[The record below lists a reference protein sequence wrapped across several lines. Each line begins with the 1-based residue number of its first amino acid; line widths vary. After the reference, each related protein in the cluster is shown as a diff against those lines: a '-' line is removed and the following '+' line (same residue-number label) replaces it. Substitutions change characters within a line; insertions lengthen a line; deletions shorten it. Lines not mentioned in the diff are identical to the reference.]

1 MATKKKESEGVDIFG
16 SAKPK
21 GKSSSAKSDKTV
33 VEVKGLEKKLLEH
46 QWLSG
51 EQANLK
57 TQIDIVKDELKQIGL
72 EKYVELYKENKSNPN
87 TFLLQD
93 GEGCVMF
100 MPTDKYITIDEGRAE
115 ELIERYGEDAV
126 TVDEKFSFDSKYL
139 ERNLEAIKKLLR
151 ETKTISDEDKKN
163 LLVKEVKYSVS
174 KGTIDKLYQYGSK
187 MASVLDDVQ
196 PVIALKNCGGKMEK
210 GGNMDDLIGYVYEGE
225 DADEKIIKK
234 VDLYAKGS
242 TVPRFSGYSKYRV
255 EGGDMDLSLRDKMS
269 MYAWIDNFLEK
280 YSGDD
285 NRSQS
290 LDMYKEF
297 AKKFKKNEE
306 QTHDIIDSG
315 WARSRGYDKRENG
328 GGVGELK
335 VGDKVELRMGGDS
348 KRGVVVSPPSNG
360 KVSVEIEY
368 TDVLSKRL
376 TKMKTAFP
384 VSSIHKLS
392 TMAKGG
398 GVKRKTAEEIYE
410 EEQQNA
416 MFNSEYGNGG
426 NIGDFSENEILSIQ
440 QKVEKSG
447 QKVVISKEEI
457 YEDGEISYGIDFE
470 EDAMWYGDDKELRDS
485 DYDKLS
491 QLLTFNSSKYSY
503 GKYAKG
509 GNMSSGYD
517 YSIGGL

>member
-1 MATKKKESEGVDIFG
+1 MAKKKESEGVDIFG

-87 TFLLQD
+87 TFLIQD

-100 MPTDKYITIDEGRAE
+100 MPTDKYITIDEGRAD

-187 MASVLDDVQ
+187 MASVLDDIQ

-210 GGNMDDLIGYVYEGE
+210 GGSTDDLIGYVYEGSE
-225 DADEKIIKK
+225 DADEKKIIKK

-306 QTHDIIDSG
+306 QTDDIIDSG
-315 WARSRGYDKRENG
+315 WARSRGYYEKAQAIKKSANKGQGSKYANG
-328 GGVGELK
+328 GGVGEYDL
-335 VGDKVELRMGGDS
+335 
-348 KRGVVVSPPSNG
+348 
-360 KVSVEIEY
+360 IEKW
-368 TDVLSKRL
+368 L
-376 TKMKTAFP
+376 
-384 VSSIHKLS
+384 VSSGREYDDWNWNGS
-392 TMAKGG
+392 TLTLIKYEDDSREKITKEELIEEGVFSEKYANGG
-398 GVKRKTAEEIYE
+398 GVKRKKTAEEIYE
-410 EEQQNA
+410 EEQHNA

-426 NIGDFSENEILSIQ
+426 GVYHNYEN
-440 QKVEKSG
+440 
-447 QKVVISKEEI
+447 
-457 YEDGEISYGIDFE
+457 
-470 EDAMWYGDDKELRDS
+470 
-485 DYDKLS
+485 
-491 QLLTFNSSKYSY
+491 
-503 GKYAKG
+503 G

>member
-1 MATKKKESEGVDIFG
+1 MAKKKESEGVDIFG

-21 GKSSSAKSDKTV
+21 AKSSAKSDKTV

-87 TFLLQD
+87 TFLIQD

-100 MPTDKYITIDEGRAE
+100 MPTDKYITIDEGRAD

-126 TVDEKFSFDSKYL
+126 TVDEKFSFDSKVL

-151 ETKTISDEDKKN
+151 ETKAISDEDKKN

-187 MASVLDDVQ
+187 MASVLDDIQ

-210 GGNMDDLIGYVYEGE
+210 GGSTDDLIGYVYEGSE
-225 DADEKIIKK
+225 DADEKKIIKK

-242 TVPRFSGYSKYRV
+242 TV
-255 EGGDMDLSLRDKMS
+255 
-269 MYAWIDNFLEK
+269 
-280 YSGDD
+280 
-285 NRSQS
+285 
-290 LDMYKEF
+290 
-297 AKKFKKNEE
+297 
-306 QTHDIIDSG
+306 
-315 WARSRGYDKRENG
+315 
-328 GGVGELK
+328 
-335 VGDKVELRMGGDS
+335 
-348 KRGVVVSPPSNG
+348 
-360 KVSVEIEY
+360 
-368 TDVLSKRL
+368 
-376 TKMKTAFP
+376 
-384 VSSIHKLS
+384 
-392 TMAKGG
+392 KG
-398 GVKRKTAEEIYE
+398 KRKTEEEIYE
-410 EEQQNA
+410 EEQYNA

-426 NIGDFSENEILSIQ
+426 GVGMKISARDFLNSLKEGDILTLREGGRKEKFIDLRLGKERQTPNGKSFRYENVNGGYPRGILNGDRLKYQNEQHSDF
-440 QKVEKSG
+440 VALNGEP
-447 QKVVISKEEI
+447 I
-457 YEDGEISYGIDFE
+457 YIYHNYE
-470 EDAMWYGDDKELRDS
+470 
-485 DYDKLS
+485 
-491 QLLTFNSSKYSY
+491 N
-503 GKYAKG
+503 G

>member
-1 MATKKKESEGVDIFG
+1 MAKKKESEGVDIFG

-21 GKSSSAKSDKTV
+21 AKSSAKSDKTV

-57 TQIDIVKDELKQIGL
+57 TQIDIIKDELKQIGL
-72 EKYVELYKENKSNPN
+72 EKYVELYKDNKSNPN
-87 TFLLQD
+87 TFLIQD

-100 MPTDKYITIDEGRAE
+100 MPTDKYITIDEARAD

-187 MASVLDDVQ
+187 MASVLDDIQ

-210 GGNMDDLIGYVYEGE
+210 GGNMDDLIGYVYEGSE

-242 TVPRFSGYSKYRV
+242 TISSSIKKGDFISVNKGISGFKDSPYYSNKKFEVVNVEKHPSDKGRFIVEYINSKGNIEKNHIDNVDKVEAYAKGSTVPRFSGYSKHRV

-328 GGVGELK
+328 GGVGK
-335 VGDKVELRMGGDS
+335 H
-348 KRGVVVSPPSNG
+348 
-360 KVSVEIEY
+360 
-368 TDVLSKRL
+368 
-376 TKMKTAFP
+376 KTE
-384 VSSIHKLS
+384 
-392 TMAKGG
+392 
-398 GVKRKTAEEIYE
+398 EEIYE
-410 EEQQNA
+410 EEQHNA
-416 MFNSEYGNGG
+416 MFNSEYGN
-426 NIGDFSENEILSIQ
+426 
-440 QKVEKSG
+440 
-447 QKVVISKEEI
+447 
-457 YEDGEISYGIDFE
+457 
-470 EDAMWYGDDKELRDS
+470 
-485 DYDKLS
+485 
-491 QLLTFNSSKYSY
+491 
-503 GKYAKG
+503 G

>member
-72 EKYVELYKENKSNPN
+72 EKYVELYKDNKSNPN
-87 TFLLQD
+87 TFLIQD

-100 MPTDKYITIDEGRAE
+100 MPTDKYITIDEARAD

-187 MASVLDDVQ
+187 MASVLDDIQ

-210 GGNMDDLIGYVYEGE
+210 GGNMDDLIGYVYEGSE

-242 TVPRFSGYSKYRV
+242 TIKGGKYYQP
-255 EGGDMDLSLRDKMS
+255 DLSTKQWESGVLNSWEVFKSKELAQKSFPKND
-269 MYAWIDNFLEK
+269 ILE
-280 YSGDD
+280 YSGEDIEEHTFVD
-285 NRSQS
+285 NKFTK
-290 LDMYKEF
+290 Y
-297 AKKFKKNEE
+297 AKGSTVKGEYEVDFYGDAE
-306 QTHDIIDSG
+306 DFD
-315 WARSRGYDKRENG
+315 ENG
-328 GGVGELK
+328 YAMSEGAENITFSALSDKEAIGYALGKYNGVYSITNKETKKVVYEDGE
-335 VGDKVELRMGGDS
+335 
-348 KRGVVVSPPSNG
+348 
-360 KVSVEIEY
+360 EY
-368 TDVLSKRL
+368 
-376 TKMKTAFP
+376 
-384 VSSIHKLS
+384 
-392 TMAKGG
+392 MAKGG

-410 EEQQNA
+410 EEQHNA
-416 MFNSEYGNGG
+416 MFNSEYGN
-426 NIGDFSENEILSIQ
+426 
-440 QKVEKSG
+440 
-447 QKVVISKEEI
+447 
-457 YEDGEISYGIDFE
+457 
-470 EDAMWYGDDKELRDS
+470 
-485 DYDKLS
+485 
-491 QLLTFNSSKYSY
+491 
-503 GKYAKG
+503 G